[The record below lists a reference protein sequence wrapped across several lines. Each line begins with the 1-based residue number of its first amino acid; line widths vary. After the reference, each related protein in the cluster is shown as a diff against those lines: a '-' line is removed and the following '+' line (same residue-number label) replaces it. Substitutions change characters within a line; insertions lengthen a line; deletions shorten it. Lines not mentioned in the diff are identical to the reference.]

1 MYINFHRYYYYFFF
15 HFTKIKWNFLL
26 TCMMVIKLFALKYII
41 SINPLSALIFDFSL
55 CYVKSNLVKLFISSR
70 QALDVVTWLLNFGAV
85 TQAALQLSLLWHYFP
100 NKNRALQLR
109 NATVKPSYL
118 FSFVFAQLL
127 FHTALLPNFAARP
140 RNMWRHYS
148 VASEIFITS
157 IFSLRHLFATIFFA
171 IKSFSRP
178 FAISP
183 LILSQKASETA
194 KGHTSSNFTYWQR
207 RK

>member
-1 MYINFHRYYYYFFF
+1 MYINFRRYYYFFF

-127 FHTALLPNFAARP
+127 FHTALLPN
-140 RNMWRHYS
+140 S
-148 VASEIFITS
+148 LLGQEICG
-157 IFSLRHLFATIFFA
+157 ATIQSPAKFLSHQFFLYGTYLLQFFFA